1 MEEYNN
7 IINGEKVQSGS
18 TFGVV
23 NPANGDVFAICQ
35 SANVEMVDQAVA
47 AARAAFFEWSKTSQE
62 ERKTKIHAIGD
73 ALEANMA
80 DLMALVTAET
90 GKPMSGLNGV
100 GSGMEVG
107 GSIAWT
113 HYTAELDLPVD
124 IIQEDDIASI
134 QVFRKPL
141 GVVAS
146 ITPWNWPLMIAIW
159 HVMPALRA
167 GNTVVIKPS
176 PLTPLATIRFVEMVS
191 EILPPGVLNVITG
204 DASIGEALSKHSDVN
219 KIVFTGSTQTGR
231 NIMQAASANLKR
243 LTLELGG
250 NDAGIVLDDVNV
262 KEVAPKLFAAAFH
275 NNGQTCAC
283 LKRLYVH
290 ESIYEDLCEELAR
303 LAKTVVIGDGMRD
316 GVELGP
322 LQNKAQL
329 AIVTDLVADA
339 KANGGRFIAGGHP
352 IEGDGFFF
360 APTIIADL
368 EDGHRLVDEEQFGP
382 VVPVI
387 KYSDVST
394 IIGRA
399 NQNESGLGGSIWSS
413 NVTRAAALAQQLECG
428 TAWVNDHGAIQPDA
442 PFGGVKQSGFG
453 VEFGSYGLEEYTS
466 LQTIKI
472 TKN

>member
-1 MEEYNN
+1 
-7 IINGEKVQSGS
+7 
-18 TFGVV
+18 
-23 NPANGDVFAICQ
+23 
-35 SANVEMVDQAVA
+35 
-47 AARAAFFEWSKTSQE
+47 
-62 ERKTKIHAIGD
+62 
-73 ALEANMA
+73 
-80 DLMALVTAET
+80 
-90 GKPMSGLNGV
+90 
-100 GSGMEVG
+100 
-107 GSIAWT
+107 
-113 HYTAELDLPVD
+113 
-124 IIQEDDIASI
+124 
-134 QVFRKPL
+134 
-141 GVVAS
+141 
-146 ITPWNWPLMIAIW
+146 
-159 HVMPALRA
+159 
-167 GNTVVIKPS
+167 
-176 PLTPLATIRFVEMVS
+176 
-191 EILPPGVLNVITG
+191 
-204 DASIGEALSKHSDVN
+204 
-219 KIVFTGSTQTGR
+219 
-231 NIMQAASANLKR
+231 
-243 LTLELGG
+243 
-250 NDAGIVLDDVNV
+250 
-262 KEVAPKLFAAAFH
+262 
-275 NNGQTCAC
+275 
-283 LKRLYVH
+283 
-290 ESIYEDLCEELAR
+290 
-303 LAKTVVIGDGMRD
+303 MRD